1 MLLLDF
7 NPLVSSRL
15 ADGGPQYFE
24 TNLHRVIAEPW
35 NAFSSLAFLIPVA
48 LFLWKLKG
56 HYRENIFLIF
66 VCAPLL
72 AIGGI
77 GSTLFHALRSSPFF
91 LMLDVFPIALLTL
104 SLSLWFCYKLIPKWY
119 FLLIFF
125 IFFAGIRSVSFYF
138 MHGQA
143 AINLSYFL
151 SGLMIFVPGLFYLF
165 RTKFLTVRWLI
176 LSILLFSIALIFRF
190 TDDFP
195 RQLLPMGVHWLWHIS
210 CAAGA
215 LFLGKYV
222 ILFPG
227 NKPSLKNSG
236 ELIT

>member
-176 LSILLFSIALIFRF
+176 LSILLFFHCP
-190 TDDFP
+190 DFP
-195 RQLLPMGVHWLWHIS
+195 LYRRFSPAVIADGRSL
-210 CAAGA
+210 A
-215 LFLGKYV
+215 LAYFMC
-222 ILFPG
+222 
-227 NKPSLKNSG
+227 SG
-236 ELIT
+236 CPFSWKICNPVSRK